1 MTRFRFVAA
10 VVLAAVVVGLCL
22 TWPAATDSQEKTIKI
37 GLIFDFSGPFSAA
50 GSLLNY
56 RGAKLAIDW
65 ANDKGGVLGK
75 YKIVRV
81 DADAQSKADVAINEA
96 ERPMR
101 GQNERAFPA
110 VYQVIDG
117 KFAIVYPK
125 AFANASPV
133 LPLPASSPFGAR

>member
-1 MTRFRFVAA
+1 MTRFRFIAMI
-10 VVLAAVVVGLCL
+10 VLAAAVGLSL
-22 TWPAATDSQEKTIKI
+22 TWPSATDSQEKTIKI

-75 YKIVRV
+75 HKIVRV
-81 DADAQSKADVAINEA
+81 DADAQSKADVAINEVERLLNA
-96 ERPMR
+96 EHVDILS
-101 GQNERAFPA
+101 GF
-110 VYQVIDG
+110 YQVIDG